1 LIGIIGTV
9 VGNVLA
15 LIISYVLEHY
25 KIITLPEE
33 IYYMD
38 RIPIKSSP
46 EIFII
51 VSIAA
56 IIITFLSTL
65 YPSKKASRLN
75 PAEALRNE

>member
-1 LIGIIGTV
+1 
-9 VGNVLA
+9 
-15 LIISYVLEHY
+15 
-25 KIITLPEE
+25 
-33 IYYMD
+33 MD
-38 RIPIKSSP
+38 RIPIKITP

-56 IIITFLSTL
+56 ILITFVSTL